1 LEGNIGVE
9 IRVVVK
15 EGGNM
20 ERGQIWD

>member
-1 LEGNIGVE
+1 VCLIGVD

-20 ERGQIWD
+20 GRGHIWD

>member
-1 LEGNIGVE
+1 LKGNIGVK

-20 ERGQIWD
+20 GRGQILD